1 MGFYYLLK
9 IIKYAMAL
17 HKIIIFVYF
26 FKTKKEKSQKLE
38 RISVL
43 KNNTIISSMVEELEK
58 SEMKKIKV
66 LKNNEIKATKNI
78 LVIIVF
84 FVLCWLVSEKNILF
98 LKLIL
103 IHF

>member
-1 MGFYYLLK
+1 M
-9 IIKYAMAL
+9 
-17 HKIIIFVYF
+17 
-26 FKTKKEKSQKLE
+26 
-38 RISVL
+38 L